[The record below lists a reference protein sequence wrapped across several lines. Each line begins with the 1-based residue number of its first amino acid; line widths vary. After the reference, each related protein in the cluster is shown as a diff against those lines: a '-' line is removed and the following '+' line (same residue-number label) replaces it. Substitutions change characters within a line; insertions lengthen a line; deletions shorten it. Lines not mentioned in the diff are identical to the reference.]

1 MKNKFYNHDY
11 VGFYESMYD
20 FKPIQNKDLSQN
32 KIYKTKTDYMQSIAY
47 GVADFETQVMTE
59 QSKQQL
65 QEIKQQLTD
74 GVEVDFDLINECQAE
89 VVCGF
94 FTLWNEE
101 ELGNVYLQRD
111 IFNFIHTLMSLPYRL
126 VYLDFHNLAFDGQ
139 FIISGLNQM
148 GFECIHD
155 DFDFENNKAIK
166 NNVKVGKNVKECD
179 MIDKCYKL
187 SVRKGQ
193 WYELSIYW
201 IDEIKI
207 KNKVYRVQRQIRCYD
222 SFKVITTSL
231 ENAVKSYTGIVT
243 PDKKGWDYSK
253 HYDRDIPFTERELS
267 YIKFDSLAYLCLMY
281 EVRDRQGITKKT
293 ASGYAFSQ
301 FKSQI
306 FEELEKF
313 FETGEITADYMTSSD
328 CQNLY
333 NYYKSTG
340 NVKAFVNQVFN
351 SVLMQDYPIT
361 VYKDLFQSYK
371 GGYTAFNKWI
381 YEQAIKDGK
390 KYGITFDYNSLY
402 PSVMSETEKLSQLIG
417 SDVLY
422 PFGSPLRGYGNYE
435 NNPHYQSGE
444 YPCVI
449 AKITIFDFKIKDN
462 HVPTLRTSE
471 YPVRVD
477 TREYLSENVDKNGDK
492 FTITTWKTDKEIADI
507 KERYECKIIVKYYYL
522 FKGTKDIFK
531 SFINKHYM
539 AKQTSKGVKR
549 NVAKLI
555 LNSTYG
561 KFGTNLM
568 STIDFPIIDNGKIKI
583 EHIRDG
589 FDSPVEDY
597 SNENYNVAIAS
608 FITTYARLALFKVVD
623 LLLEKGF
630 SPVYQDTDSIHL
642 LFKDMKELK
651 EMVKLLTDLDV
662 VDINNSGERM
672 LLKCEGLFT
681 DGKYLGAKKYVEN
694 INKNLL
700 IKEVLECQTSEEL
713 EELIRQ
719 DQKLEYYCAGL
730 STKDLIK
737 HYECFEICQNP
748 KEIKQMWEQGKLYYE
763 PLVNGTIV
771 NPHLY
776 YDKDLKYPVKGAF
789 LRNVKKT
796 VSGGVL
802 IEHNIFIVT
811 PKLTF
816 SF

>member
-11 VGFYESMYD
+11 VGFYESMHD
-20 FKPIQNKDLSQN
+20 FKPIQNKDLSKN
-32 KIYKTKTDYMQSIAY
+32 KIYKTKMDYMQSIAY
-47 GVADFETQVMTE
+47 GVADFETQVITE

-65 QEIKQQLTD
+65 QEIKQQIINGD
-74 GVEVDFDLINECQAE
+74 DVDFDLINECQTE

-94 FTLWNEE
+94 FALWNEE

-139 FIISGLNQM
+139 FIISGLQQL

-155 DFDFENNKAIK
+155 NFDFENNKAIK
-166 NNVKVGKNVKECD
+166 NNIKVGKNVKECD
-179 MIDKCYKL
+179 MVDKSYKL

-201 IDEIKI
+201 IDDIKI

-231 ENAVKSYTGIVT
+231 ENAVKSYTGITT

-253 HYDRDIPFTERELS
+253 HYDRDIPFTKKELS

-281 EVRDRQGITKKT
+281 EVRVRQGITKKT
-293 ASGYAFSQ
+293 ASGYAFLQ

-313 FETGEITADYMTSSD
+313 FETGEITADYMASND

-340 NVKAFVNQVFN
+340 NCKAFVNQVFS
-351 SVLMQDYPIT
+351 SVLMQDYPLT

-444 YPCVI
+444 YPCAI

-477 TREYLSENVDKNGDK
+477 TREYLTENVDKNGNK

-507 KERYECKIIVKYYYL
+507 KERYECKILVKYYYL

-531 SFINKHYM
+531 SFINKHYL

-568 STIDFPIIDNGKIKI
+568 STIDYPIIDNGKIKI
-583 EHIRDG
+583 EHIRDE
-589 FDSPVEDY
+589 FEEPVEDY
-597 SNENYNVAIAS
+597 STENYNVAIAS

-651 EMVKLLTDLDV
+651 EMVKLLIDLDV
-662 VDINNSGERM
+662 IDINNTGDRL

-681 DGKYLGAKKYVEN
+681 EGKYLGAKKYVEN
-694 INKNLL
+694 INKNLT
-700 IKEVLECQTSEEL
+700 IKEVLECQTIEEL
-713 EELIRQ
+713 EIKIRQ
-719 DQKLEYYCAGL
+719 EQKLEYYCAGL

-737 HYECFEICQNP
+737 YYDCFEICKNP
-748 KEIKQMWEQGKLYYE
+748 KEIKQLWEQGKLYYE
-763 PLVNGTIV
+763 PLVNGVIV

-776 YDKDLKYPVKGAF
+776 YDKDFNYPVKGAF